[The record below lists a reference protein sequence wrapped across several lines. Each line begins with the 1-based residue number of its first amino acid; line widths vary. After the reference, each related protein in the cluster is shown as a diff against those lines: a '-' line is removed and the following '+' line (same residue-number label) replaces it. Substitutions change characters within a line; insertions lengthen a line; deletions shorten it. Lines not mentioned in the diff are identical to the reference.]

1 MIKLR
6 TAIQLILPLIVAI
19 SVLDVAAASSIRV
32 RQLLCE
38 GKAGPTFIGTDTPRL
53 TWKLES
59 RDPSARN
66 VCQTGYRVLVA
77 SKVASLRP
85 GKADMWDSGKIVG
98 SETAWIRY
106 RGTPLKSAHRYF
118 WKVQIWDEHGQASDW
133 SSASFWD
140 TGLKP
145 ADWNAAWI
153 GAAHAVENAGAPCM
167 RQSLQLKPDYV
178 AVRAYIC
185 SAGYHELYVNGR
197 KADDRVLEPAQ
208 TEYPHHVLYSCYDIT
223 PLVCS
228 GKNLIGVILG
238 NGWYNQEKAFGGFVY
253 GHPAIKA
260 RIEAEYPNGTRI
272 ALVSSPVWQAAPGP
286 VVQNNVYGGEAYDAR
301 LEIDWNG
308 STGWEHVQLASGPVG
323 TPVLLPLP
331 PIRRCA
337 EISPVKITRQT
348 QSRYIY
354 DLGQNFAGW
363 VRIKARYIAGTE
375 LRFRFA
381 ETIDPKTGEID
392 TASTGVFATNVE
404 QIDRYICSGKGIETW
419 EPRFTYHGFRYVEVT
434 GIPIAGAPPTLK
446 GIVVHNDVKPSGGFV
461 CSDPILNRIHQ
472 TAIWTLISNLHGH
485 PTDCPAR
492 ERCGWLGDAHADA
505 EMAALSFDMS
515 GFWQKYI
522 EDLDAGWV
530 SDRPPAVV
538 PGKRIAGASGPIDW
552 GVAVVMLPYF
562 HWLYYGDRT
571 ELNRCYPLMA
581 RFVRAAYS
589 TSKDGILT
597 EGLGDWCPP
606 GSVEPTET
614 PPALTTTAW
623 FCRAADVTAKIA
635 RLQGAEKDADEFD
648 HDRSVAHDA
657 LLKQFFNT
665 RLHSFG
671 SQTGN
676 ALCLAFNLCSKGEI
690 AAVEKT
696 LQNDVTVHDYHH
708 TTGIFGSRWLNDM
721 LVQSN
726 HADIAMKL
734 LHQTTYPSIGHL
746 FSLGATTFWEC
757 WGEPELDKKWGA
769 RSLNH
774 PMQACG
780 DAWFIQGP
788 GGIRPSPDGPGFR
801 HFTIAPQL
809 LPSVDSVCCWHDS
822 PNGKIKC
829 GWTRKSGMT
838 QYRIS
843 IPPNCTAT
851 AVLQAEQGNTIL
863 ERGKALS
870 VQGLSATWG
879 KSGAEI
885 NLASGEYVFD
895 VETK

>member
-1 MIKLR
+1 MTKLR
-6 TAIQLILPLIVAI
+6 TAIQLILPLIVVL
-19 SVLDVAAASSIRV
+19 SVRNVASASNIRV

-38 GKAGPTFIGTDTPRL
+38 GKAGPTFIGTAAPRL

-59 RDPSARN
+59 TDPSARN

-77 SKVASLRP
+77 SKIAMLKS

-98 SETAWIRY
+98 SETAWIAY
-106 RGTPLKSAHRYF
+106 RGTSLKSAHRYF
-118 WKVQIWDEHGQASDW
+118 WKVLIWDERGQASDW
-133 SSASFWD
+133 SSTSFWD

-145 ADWNAAWI
+145 GEWNASWI
-153 GAAHAVENAGAPCM
+153 GAPPAIENAGAPYI
-167 RQSLQLKPDYV
+167 RQSLQLKPGCIS
-178 AVRAYIC
+178 VRAYVC

-208 TEYPHHVLYSCYDIT
+208 TEYPHHILYSCYDIT
-223 PLVCS
+223 AMVRA
-228 GKNLIGVILG
+228 GKNLVGVILG

-253 GHPAIKA
+253 GHPAMMAHID
-260 RIEAEYPNGTRI
+260 AEYPDGSRI
-272 ALVSSPVWQAAPGP
+272 TLVTSPEWQAAAGP
-286 VVQNNVYGGEAYDAR
+286 VIQNNVYSGEVYDAR
-301 LEIDWNG
+301 HEIDWIG
-308 STGWEHVQLASGPVG
+308 STGWQQVQPASGPKG
-323 TPVLLPLP
+323 TPVLLPIP

-337 EISPVKITRQT
+337 EIRPVKITRT
-348 QSRYIY
+348 VDGRYIY

-363 VRIKARYIAGTE
+363 VRIKARYSAGTE
-375 LRFRFA
+375 LKLRFA
-381 ETIDPKTGEID
+381 ETINPKSGEID

-404 QIDRYICSGKGIETW
+404 QIDRYTCSGKGTETW
-419 EPRFTYHGFRYVEVT
+419 EPRFTYHGFRYVEVG
-434 GIPIAGAPPTLK
+434 GIPIACAPPTIK
-446 GIVVHNDVKPSGGFV
+446 GIVVHTDVKPSGGFV
-461 CSDPILNRIHQ
+461 CSDPVLNRIHQ
-472 TAIWTLISNLHGH
+472 TGIWTLVSNLHGH

-522 EDLDAGWV
+522 EDLDAGWI

-562 HWLYYGDRT
+562 HWLYYGDKT

-589 TSKDGILT
+589 TNKDGILT

-623 FCRAADVTAKIA
+623 FCRAAEVTAIIA
-635 RLQGAEKDADEFD
+635 RLQHAEKDADEFN
-648 HDRSVAHDA
+648 HYRSVSQNA
-657 LLKQFFNT
+657 LLT
-665 RLHSFG
+665 RFYNKSRHSFG

-676 ALCLAFNLCSKGEI
+676 ALCLAFDLCSKDEI
-690 AAVEKT
+690 TAVET
-696 LQNDVTVHDYHH
+696 SLQNDVAQHDYHH
-708 TTGIFGSRWLNDM
+708 TTGIFGSRWLYDI
-721 LVQSN
+721 LVQSGR
-726 HADIAMKL
+726 ADIAMKL

-788 GGIRPSPDGPGFR
+788 GGIRPSQNEPGFR
-801 HFTIAPQL
+801 HITIAPQL
-809 LPSVDSVCCWHDS
+809 LPGVDSVTSWHDS

-829 GWTRKSGMT
+829 GWKRTSRLT

-843 IPPNCTAT
+843 IPPNCTAK
-851 AVLQAEQGNTIL
+851 AVLPVEQGHAIL
-863 ERGKALS
+863 ESGSPLS
-870 VQGLSATWG
+870 AQGLSATWG
-879 KSGAEI
+879 KSGVEI
-885 NLASGEYVFD
+885 NLTSGEYVFD
-895 VETK
+895 VEAK